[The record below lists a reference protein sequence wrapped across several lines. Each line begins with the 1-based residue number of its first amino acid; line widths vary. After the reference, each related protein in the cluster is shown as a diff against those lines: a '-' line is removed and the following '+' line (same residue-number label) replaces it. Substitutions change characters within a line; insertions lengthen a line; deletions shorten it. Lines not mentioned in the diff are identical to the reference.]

1 MKKVIS
7 SILVVCYI
15 LALVPAVM
23 VAVSTKKGTTGDC
36 TWTLTGTV
44 LTISGNGK
52 MGDYGGGRSVPWN
65 DKIDK
70 ITNVKIKDG
79 VTSIGHGAFCDHK
92 NLSSVTIPNSITS
105 IGAEAFYRTPFLNNK
120 GNWKDRIL
128 YIDDYLIQAQDTIR
142 GTCTVKPGTKVI
154 ACSAFSNCEHLS
166 EVIIPSSVI
175 SIGHLAFFYCTG
187 LTKITIPDSV
197 TSIGDRAFEN
207 CKSLVS
213 VTIPNSVTSIGNEA
227 FAYCESLNHITL
239 PDCLTDIGWWAF
251 SDTAYYN
258 DEKNWEKRCEGD
270 VLYLGNYL
278 IKADTMA
285 STYTVKNGTK
295 TIASWAFRCCSELQS
310 ITIPDSVTSIGDRA
324 FQYCTNLSE
333 IVVPNSI
340 THIGGQAFAFTAYAN
355 DGINWDENILYLGSY
370 LIEINYS
377 DSDVYNIKNG
387 TKVIADYAFYGCE
400 KQSSITIPS
409 SVIHIGIKN
418 DVITKQTHNIDDY
431 SQFIPLIALV
441 GLGVGAAVFLIIRK
455 SVKKHKSDELR

>member
-1 MKKVIS
+1 
-7 SILVVCYI
+7 
-15 LALVPAVM
+15 
-23 VAVSTKKGTTGDC
+23 
-36 TWTLTGTV
+36 
-44 LTISGNGK
+44 
-52 MGDYGGGRSVPWN
+52 
-65 DKIDK
+65 
-70 ITNVKIKDG
+70 
-79 VTSIGHGAFCDHK
+79 
-92 NLSSVTIPNSITS
+92 
-105 IGAEAFYRTPFLNNK
+105 
-120 GNWKDRIL
+120 
-128 YIDDYLIQAQDTIR
+128 
-142 GTCTVKPGTKVI
+142 
-154 ACSAFSNCEHLS
+154 
-166 EVIIPSSVI
+166 
-175 SIGHLAFFYCTG
+175 
-187 LTKITIPDSV
+187 
-197 TSIGDRAFEN
+197 
-207 CKSLVS
+207 
-213 VTIPNSVTSIGNEA
+213 
-227 FAYCESLNHITL
+227 
-239 PDCLTDIGWWAF
+239 
-251 SDTAYYN
+251 
-258 DEKNWEKRCEGD
+258 
-270 VLYLGNYL
+270 
-278 IKADTMA
+278 MA

>member
-15 LALVPAVM
+15 LAFVPAVM
-23 VAVSTKKGTTGDC
+23 VAVTTKKGTTGDC

-44 LTISGNGK
+44 LTISGTGK
-52 MGDYGGGRSVPWN
+52 MDDYGSGRSVPWN

-92 NLSSVTIPNSITS
+92 NLRNVTIPNSITN
-105 IGAEAFYRTPFLNNK
+105 IGAGAFYGTPFLNNK

-142 GTCTVKPGTKVI
+142 GTCTIKPGTKVI
-154 ACSAFSNCEHLS
+154 AARAFSDCENLS
-166 EVIIPSSVI
+166 KVILPNSVI
-175 SIGHLAFFYCTG
+175 SIGESAFWDCTG
-187 LTKITIPDSV
+187 LA
-197 TSIGDRAFEN
+197 SI
-207 CKSLVS
+207 
-213 VTIPNSVTSIGNEA
+213 TIPNSVTSIGNEA
-227 FAYCESLNHITL
+227 FAYCENLNHITL
-239 PDCLTDIGWWAF
+239 PNCLTDIGWLAF

-258 DEKNWEKRCEGD
+258 DTKNWEKRCEGD

-278 IKADTMA
+278 IEANSIA
-285 STYTVKNGTK
+285 NTYSVKDGTK
-295 TIASWAFRCCSELQS
+295 AIASWAFRCCSELQS

-387 TKVIADYAFYGCE
+387 TKVISDYAFYGCE

-455 SVKKHKSDELR
+455 SVKKHKSDKLR

>member
-1 MKKVIS
+1 MTMKKVIS

-23 VAVSTKKGTTGDC
+23 VAVTTKKGTTGDC

-44 LTISGNGK
+44 LTISGTGK
-52 MGDYGGGRSVPWN
+52 MDDYGSGRSVPWN
-65 DKIDK
+65 DEIDK

-92 NLSSVTIPNSITS
+92 NLRNVTIPNSITS
-105 IGAEAFYRTPFLNNK
+105 IGAGAFYGTPFLNNK

-142 GTCTVKPGTKVI
+142 GTCTVKPETKVI
-154 ACSAFSNCEHLS
+154 AARAFSDCENLS
-166 EVIIPSSVI
+166 KVILPNSVI
-175 SIGHLAFFYCTG
+175 SIGESAFWGCTG
-187 LTKITIPDSV
+187 LV
-197 TSIGDRAFEN
+197 SI
-207 CKSLVS
+207 
-213 VTIPNSVTSIGNEA
+213 TIPNSVTSIANEA
-227 FAYCESLNHITL
+227 FAYCENLNHITL
-239 PDCLTDIGWWAF
+239 PSCLTDIGWWAF
-251 SDTAYYN
+251 SDTAFYN
-258 DEKNWEKRCEGD
+258 DTKNWEKRCEGD

-278 IKADTMA
+278 LEANSIAN
-285 STYTVKNGTK
+285 TYSVKDGTK
-295 TIASWAFRCCSELQS
+295 AIASWAFRCCSELQS

>member
-23 VAVSTKKGTTGDC
+23 VAVTTKKGTTGDC

-44 LTISGNGK
+44 LTISGTGK
-52 MGDYGGGRSVPWN
+52 MDDYGSGRSVPWN
-65 DKIDK
+65 EEKDK

-92 NLSSVTIPNSITS
+92 NLRNVTIPNSITS
-105 IGAEAFYRTPFLNNK
+105 IGAGAFYGTPFLNNK

-154 ACSAFSNCEHLS
+154 AARAFSDCENLS
-166 EVIIPSSVI
+166 KVILPNSVI
-175 SIGHLAFFYCTG
+175 SIGESAFWGCTG
-187 LTKITIPDSV
+187 LV
-197 TSIGDRAFEN
+197 SI
-207 CKSLVS
+207 
-213 VTIPNSVTSIGNEA
+213 TIPNSVTSIANEA
-227 FAYCESLNHITL
+227 FAYCENLNHITL
-239 PDCLTDIGWWAF
+239 PSCLTDIGWWAF
-251 SDTAYYN
+251 SDTAFYN
-258 DEKNWEKRCEGD
+258 DMKNWEKRCEGD

-278 IKADTMA
+278 LEANSIAN
-285 STYTVKNGTK
+285 TYSVKDGTK
-295 TIASWAFRCCSELQS
+295 AIASWAFRCCSELQS